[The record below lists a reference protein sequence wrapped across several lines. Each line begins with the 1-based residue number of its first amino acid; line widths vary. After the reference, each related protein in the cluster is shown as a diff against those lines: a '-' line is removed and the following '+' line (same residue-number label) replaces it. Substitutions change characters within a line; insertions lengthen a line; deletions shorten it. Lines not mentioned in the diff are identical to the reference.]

1 MTAFL
6 KGQHIFLRELR
17 PGDVTETSNYYRWMN
32 DPAVTRYF
40 EHSGFFPITV
50 EQLIGRVNS
59 VNQNPDVVSLAVM
72 LDAAA
77 PEHIGTVRIG
87 PINWL
92 HRFSEMMITIDRPH
106 WGKGYATEA
115 VTLMRDYAFDK
126 LNLHK
131 LTANA
136 YAANEASVHLLQKI
150 GFNIEGSYVKQFLL
164 DGKYTDGVMLGM
176 FNPKWHDPA
185 E

>member
-6 KGQHIFLRELR
+6 KGKNIFLRELR
-17 PGDVTETSNYYRWMN
+17 PSDVSVTGNYYRWMN

-50 EQLIGRVNS
+50 EQLLARVTA

-72 LDAAA
+72 LDAAE

-92 HRFSEMMITIDRPH
+92 HRFSELMVTIDRPH
-106 WGKGYATEA
+106 WRQGYATEA

-136 YAANEASVHLLQKI
+136 YAANEGSVRLLQKV
-150 GFNIEGSYVKQFLL
+150 GFSIEGHYREQFLL
-164 DGKYTDGVMLGM
+164 DGSYTDGVMLGM
-176 FNPKWHDPA
+176 LNPKWRDPA
-185 E
+185 P